1 MAPYMKED
9 EHGRSTICSLYLDT
23 PDYLLIRRS
32 MDHPVYKE
40 KLRLRSYG
48 VAKEDTTVFLEL
60 KKKYDSVVY
69 KRRIAMP
76 LAQAEQFLAE
86 ETAEQKGR
94 LCRISP
100 DSRQSQ
106 RSEIDRQ
113 QSIASEK
120 DQPVNTGIV
129 RINPQIRNEIHYC
142 MQNYHDLHPAV
153 LLTYERGREVGYF
166 YSRVL
171 AIVFLLRKRYRQCD
185 RSHSPLRIRELPASL
200 FPEEDRQTLDRIVK
214 PEMGTVRL
222 MDVLV
227 GI

>member
-1 MAPYMKED
+1 MAD
-9 EHGRSTICSLYLDT
+9 QTGD
-23 PDYLLIRRS
+23 
-32 MDHPVYKE
+32 
-40 KLRLRSYG
+40 G
-48 VAKEDTTVFLEL
+48 

-69 KRRIAMP
+69 KRRIGMP

-86 ETAEQKGR
+86 ETAGQKGR

-113 QSIASEK
+113 QSIASETARET

-153 LLTYERGREVGYF
+153 LFTYERDASHNSKTGGFGIGLSVVY
-166 YSRVL
+166 
-171 AIVFLLRKRYRQCD
+171 AIVIAHKGKI
-185 RSHSPLRIRELPASL
+185 SAKS
-200 FPEEDRQTLDRIVK
+200 EDGKSVTF
-214 PEMGTVRL
+214 TV
-222 MDVLV
+222 VL
-227 GI
+227 

>member
-1 MAPYMKED
+1 MQAGGAD
-9 EHGRSTICSLYLDT
+9 QTGD
-23 PDYLLIRRS
+23 
-32 MDHPVYKE
+32 
-40 KLRLRSYG
+40 G
-48 VAKEDTTVFLEL
+48 

-69 KRRIAMP
+69 KRRIGMP

-86 ETAEQKGR
+86 ETAGQKGR

-113 QSIASEK
+113 QSIASETARET

-129 RINPQIRNEIHYC
+129 RINPQIRNEIHYY

-153 LLTYERGREVGYF
+153 LLTYGYF
-166 YSRVL
+166 YSRALV
-171 AIVFLLRKRYRQCD
+171 IVFLLRKRYRQCD

-214 PEMGTVRL
+214 PEMGTVSL

>member
-1 MAPYMKED
+1 MQAGGAD
-9 EHGRSTICSLYLDT
+9 QTGD
-23 PDYLLIRRS
+23 
-32 MDHPVYKE
+32 
-40 KLRLRSYG
+40 G
-48 VAKEDTTVFLEL
+48 

-153 LLTYERGREVGYF
+153 LFTYERDASHNSKTGGFGIGLSVVY
-166 YSRVL
+166 
-171 AIVFLLRKRYRQCD
+171 AIVIAHKGKI
-185 RSHSPLRIRELPASL
+185 SAKS
-200 FPEEDRQTLDRIVK
+200 EDGKSVIF
-214 PEMGTVRL
+214 TV
-222 MDVLV
+222 VL
-227 GI
+227 